1 MEGEEMKFILK
12 HCEYV
17 CAIFI
22 SIIVATLAWDTLEAK
37 IIFLGELL
45 SFNLCLRL

>member
-22 SIIVATLAWDTLEAK
+22 SIIVATR
-37 IIFLGELL
+37 LGHPRSKDHL
-45 SFNLCLRL
+45 SWRAVVF

>member
-22 SIIVATLAWDTLEAK
+22 SIIVAWDTLEAK